1 MKEHIGIDSLSGLIA
16 FARVASQGSYT
27 AAARTLAVSPS
38 AVTKSIQ
45 RLEARLGLRL
55 FTRTTRSLTLTPEG
69 TDLQERV
76 LRLLQEL
83 DGIEQFAA
91 ATQAE
96 PFGLLKIAA
105 PLPIGT
111 HVLGPAL
118 ASFRSR
124 YPRLTIDL
132 RLADRYVD
140 LVAEGIDIAI
150 QVGELPDSGL
160 VSRVLAPNRLSAY
173 ASPVYLA
180 RKGPLRHPN
189 ELAQHDLANFRYQ
202 SSGYPLRW
210 RFQLGQQKWDIT
222 PQAGI
227 VVDTSDALL
236 AVLVGGGGI
245 GVLATYIAASAVARG
260 ELVPLL
266 DEYTF
271 NSSMISAVWPE
282 SRRSSPSVKAFVAFL
297 VKIFER
303 VGQCETNNSSG
314 AKTSGDLA
322 PEFRIP

>member
-1 MKEHIGIDSLSGLIA
+1 MKSHIGIESLSGLIA

-27 AAARTLAVSPS
+27 GAARTLAVSPS

-45 RLEARLGLRL
+45 RLEASLGLRL

-69 TDLQERV
+69 ADLQERV

-91 ATQAE
+91 ASHAE
-96 PFGLLKIAA
+96 PAGTLKVAA
-105 PLPIGT
+105 PLPIGS

-118 ASFRSR
+118 SLLSYR
-124 YPRLTIDL
+124 YPRLNIDL

-140 LVAEGIDIAI
+140 LVAEGIDVAI
-150 QVGELPDSGL
+150 RIGDLADSGL
-160 VSRVLAPNRLSAY
+160 VSRMLAPNRLCAY
-173 ASPVYLA
+173 ASPAYLL
-180 RKGPLRHPN
+180 RKGTPQHPD
-189 ELAQHDLANFRYQ
+189 ELAHHDTANFRYQ

-210 RFQLGQQKWDIT
+210 CFEHGQQKWDIT
-222 PQAGI
+222 PRAGI

-236 AVLVGGGGI
+236 AVLVGGGGV

-266 DEYTF
+266 DEYAF
-271 NSSMISAVWPE
+271 DRSVISVVWPE
-282 SRRSSPSVKAFVAFL
+282 SRRSSPSVKVFISFL
-297 VKIFER
+297 VEIF
-303 VGQCETNNSSG
+303 NSG
-314 AKTSGDLA
+314 NFVMRK
-322 PEFRIP
+322 

>member
-1 MKEHIGIDSLSGLIA
+1 MKEQIGIDRLSGLIA

-27 AAARTLAVSPS
+27 GAARTLAVSPS

-55 FTRTTRSLTLTPEG
+55 FTRTTRSLILTPEG
-69 TDLQERV
+69 ADLHERV
-76 LRLLQEL
+76 LRLLREL
-83 DGIEQFAA
+83 DDIEQFAA
-91 ATQAE
+91 AAQAE
-96 PFGLLKIAA
+96 PAGTLKVAA

-118 ASFRSR
+118 ASLRSR

-150 QVGELPDSGL
+150 RVGKLPDSGL
-160 VSRVLAPNRLSAY
+160 VSRALAPNRLSAY
-173 ASPVYLA
+173 ASPAYLA
-180 RKGPLRHPN
+180 KKKAPRHPD
-189 ELAQHDLANFRYQ
+189 ELPQHDTANFRYQ
-202 SSGYPLRW
+202 SSGQPLRW
-210 RFQLGQQKWDIT
+210 RFQRGQQKWDIT
-222 PQAGI
+222 PRAAI

-236 AVLVGGGGI
+236 AILVGGGGI

-266 DEYTF
+266 NEYTF
-271 NSSMISAVWPE
+271 DSSIISAVWPE
-282 SRRSSPSVKAFVAFL
+282 SRRGSLNVKAFVAFL
-297 VKIFER
+297 TEIFDAGNLREKNAR
-303 VGQCETNNSSG
+303 AGQTIDSG
-314 AKTSGDLA
+314 EL
-322 PEFRIP
+322 